1 MCPLMLS
8 MQRAVT
14 CSTVW
19 DSRSLLVG
27 PVLLMLRSMLRVV
40 SAVRPK
46 PNCSAMTM
54 RLVHQLLP
62 WLMGR

>member
-1 MCPLMLS
+1 MCPLMLN

-19 DSRSLLVG
+19 DCPSLLVA
-27 PVLLMLRSMLRVV
+27 PVLLMLRSMLRAV

-46 PNCSAMTM
+46 PNYSVTTT
-54 RLVHQLLP
+54 RLVHLLLLWP
-62 WLMGR
+62 MGR